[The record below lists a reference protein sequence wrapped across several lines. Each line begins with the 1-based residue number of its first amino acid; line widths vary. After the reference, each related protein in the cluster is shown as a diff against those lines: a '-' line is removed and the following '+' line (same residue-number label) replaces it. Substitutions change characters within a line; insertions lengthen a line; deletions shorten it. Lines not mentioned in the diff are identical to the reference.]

1 MQTYFKQFFSLLT
14 HPPSFSKRLVVGI
27 LLLNLLVIGLA
38 VFTIHED
45 RLEHERRART
55 TAQNLAQLLANDL
68 SAVFGRSDLV
78 LLSVVDEI
86 EKQLAAG
93 TVQRTRLDAYL
104 TQQQSHLP
112 EIISL
117 RVTDEK
123 GLIRYG
129 EGVQPGTP
137 VYISDREHFIQQ
149 LGNPKAGL
157 VIARPIKTRISKEW
171 AIPLSR
177 RINHPNGRFAGIV
190 SINISIAYFVNKFAK
205 LDLGSHGLV
214 VMRSAEHLSMARF
227 PELQEGGGAIGQF
240 AISDQLRNL
249 LKDNPGSVTYVA
261 HSPAD
266 RIERIFSYQ
275 KLADYPLYVVAGLA
289 TQDVLNEW
297 RWDTAQTLA
306 LVALFSVSTI
316 LFAWLLIRS
325 WHRQLAVD
333 ETLRENEQRWSFAL
347 ESGNFAVWDW
357 DIQSGK
363 VQLSKLGKQLFGY
376 DEDEIGNHI
385 ADWMALYHA
394 DDKDLV
400 VASMKEHFHG
410 KSANLSVE
418 LRMRCKDG
426 SWKWILLR
434 GLVVKRA
441 EDGKPLR
448 MIGLHSDISESKQ
461 REEELR
467 LSSTVFNLADEAMV
481 VTDAQNNILSVNPSF
496 MAITGYAPEEVI
508 GRNPR
513 MLSAGT
519 HTKEFYQELWARLSE
534 TGSWSGEVMN
544 RKKTGETYIE
554 WLSIKRVLNDKGE
567 LTHHVAVFSDITA
580 RKTAESRMQH
590 LALHDALTDL
600 PNRTLLT
607 ERLEQAIIRARRDKS
622 RLGLMYFDL
631 DKFKPVN
638 DKFGHAVGDW
648 LLKSVAD
655 RVVACVRESD
665 TVARLGGDEFVVL
678 LQKLEQD
685 KDALTVAGKIREALC
700 KPFIF
705 AEVSFDI
712 SASIGVAIYPEQG
725 DDERTLTRNA
735 DAAMYHA
742 KKNGRN
748 QVVLYQAGMQQ
759 D

>member
-1 MQTYFKQFFSLLT
+1 MQTNFKQLFSLMA
-14 HPPSFSKRLVVGI
+14 HPLSFTRRLILGL

-38 VFTIHED
+38 VFSIHED
-45 RLEHERRART
+45 QLEHERRART

-68 SAVFGRSDLV
+68 GAVFGRSDLV
-78 LLSVVDEI
+78 LRSVVNEV

-93 TVQRTRLDAYL
+93 TVQRSRLDAYL

-117 RVTDEK
+117 RVTDEN
-123 GLIRYG
+123 GLVRYG
-129 EGVQPGTP
+129 KGVPAGTP
-137 VYISDREHFIQQ
+137 VDISDREHFILQK
-149 LGNPKAGL
+149 GNPKAGL
-157 VIARPIKTRISKEW
+157 VIARPVKARISKEW
-171 AIPLSR
+171 SIPLSR
-177 RINHPNGRFAGIV
+177 RINRLNGNFAGIV
-190 SINISIAYFVNKFAK
+190 YINIPVAYFAQKFGK
-205 LDLGSHGLV
+205 LDLGLHGV
-214 VMRSAEHLSMARF
+214 VAMRSIDNISMARF
-227 PELQEGGGAIGQF
+227 PEMQEGGGAIGQF

-249 LKDNPGSVTYVA
+249 LRDNPGSVTYIA

-266 RIERIFSYQ
+266 RIERIFSYR

-289 TQDVLNEW
+289 TQDVLEEW
-297 RWDTAQTLA
+297 EWDTVKTLVM
-306 LVALFSVSTI
+306 VAIFSVSTI
-316 LFAWLLIRS
+316 LFAWLLIRA
-325 WHRQLAVD
+325 WRRQLLTC
-333 ETLRENEQRWSFAL
+333 ETFQENEQRWSFAL

-363 VQLSKLGKQLFGY
+363 IHSSKLGKHLFGY
-376 DEDEIGNHI
+376 NEDEVGDHI
-385 ADWMALYHA
+385 DDWMALYHP
-394 DDKDLV
+394 DDKDH
-400 VASMKEHFHG
+400 VAACVKEHFRG
-410 KSANLSVE
+410 RSANLAVE

-426 SWKWILLR
+426 SWKWILVR

-441 EDGKPLR
+441 ADGKPLR

-481 VTDAQNNILSVNPSF
+481 VTDAQNNILSVNPAF
-496 MAITGYAPEEVI
+496 MTITGYAAEEVI

-513 MLSAGT
+513 MLSART
-519 HTKEFYQELWARLSE
+519 HTKEFYQELWARLNE

-554 WLSIKRVLNDKGE
+554 WLSIKCVINHKGE

-580 RKTAESRMQH
+580 RKAAESRMHH
-590 LALHDALTDL
+590 LALHDGLTDL
-600 PNRTLLT
+600 PNRLLLT

-622 RLGLMYFDL
+622 RLGLIYFDL

-638 DKFGHAVGDW
+638 DKFGHQVGDW
-648 LLKSVAD
+648 LLNAVAS

-678 LQKLEQD
+678 LPVLEKD
-685 KDALTVAGKIREALC
+685 KDAITVAGKIREALC

-705 AEVSFDI
+705 AEVIFDI

-725 DDERTLTRNA
+725 DDEITLTRNA
-735 DAAMYHA
+735 DIAMYHA